1 MTTDGSGYLPEFCIP
16 PYAEHYEFCITP
28 YAGLFQF
35 TPEIQRFIFYQVEQ
49 RSTVLIKQRI
59 VLQNSIVTRLLT
71 HEIAHLSE
79 PDDNNM

>member
-1 MTTDGSGYLPEFCIP
+1 MQNIP
-16 PYAEHYEFCITP
+16 
-28 YAGLFQF
+28 GLFQF

-59 VLQNSIVTRLLT
+59 VLQNSIVTKLLT